1 MMDARFWVFE
11 GFRVRVHMAT
21 HFWCF
26 GLRKRPYDSINM
38 IKPFGN
44 PQNTKKKKRPQ
55 NRQEKVTHTASSG
68 WTFDLNIADTQKI
81 SQG

>member
-1 MMDARFWVFE
+1 MMDARFWGFE
-11 GFRVRVHMAT
+11 GFRVRVYMAT

-44 PQNTKKKKRPQ
+44 PQNTKKKKKATKPPG
-55 NRQEKVTHTASSG
+55 KGHTHRLF
-68 WTFDLNIADTQKI
+68 WLDL
-81 SQG
+81 